1 MRVIKRRKGNADY
14 YYLQHSYRRE
24 GKVITKERYLGK
36 EIPNNLEEIKK
47 NLLHDTQEKFMLEN
61 LEKIRCDF

>member
-47 NLLHDTQEKFMLEN
+47 KLLYDTQETS
-61 LEKIRCDF
+61 